1 MDNVLDQIRAVLS
14 TTAEH
19 WLNLTAKLPEDLLR
33 CAPAPGEWSAYD
45 CLSHLLDT
53 ESPIFPARVRSLLA
67 GEDFEAFDPNS
78 QGSNRGSQTTA
89 QLATTFAQCRAENM
103 VMLERVAPSDLDRS
117 ARHSELG
124 TVTLGQLLHEWA
136 AHDLMHTVQAERALM
151 QPFIQGTGPWR
162 PYFQH
167 HDLQTD
173 LQEWAAR

>member
-1 MDNVLDQIRAVLS
+1 MDELLDQVRAVLS
-14 TTAEH
+14 TTADH

-33 CAPAPGEWSAYD
+33 RAPAPGEWSAHE

-67 GEDFEAFDPNS
+67 GEDFEAFDPDT
-78 QGSNRGSQTTA
+78 QGSNYGSQTTA
-89 QLATTFAQCRAENM
+89 QLAETFARCRAENLAL
-103 VMLERVAPSDLDRS
+103 LEQVSASDLDRT

-124 TVTLGQLLHEWA
+124 TVTLGQLLYEWA

-151 QPFIQGTGPWR
+151 QPFIHGTGPWR

-167 HDLQTD
+167 HDVQTD

>member
-1 MDNVLDQIRAVLS
+1 MDDALDQVRAVLS

-33 CAPAPGEWSAYD
+33 RAPAPGEWSARD

-67 GEDFEAFDPNS
+67 GEDFEAFDPDT
-78 QGSNRGSQTTA
+78 QGTERGSQTTA
-89 QLATTFAQCRAENM
+89 QLAATFARRRAENLAL
-103 VMLERVAPSDLDRS
+103 LERVTPSDLDLA
-117 ARHSELG
+117 ARHRELG
-124 TVTLGQLLHEWA
+124 AVTLGQLLHEWA